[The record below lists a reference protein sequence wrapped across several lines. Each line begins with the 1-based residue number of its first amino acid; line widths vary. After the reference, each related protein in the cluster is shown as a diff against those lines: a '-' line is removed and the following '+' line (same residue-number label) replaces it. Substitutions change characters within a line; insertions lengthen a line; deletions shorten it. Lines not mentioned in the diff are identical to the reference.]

1 MTTTWSFERDGR
13 GYRRLRASFMAK
25 YLLMG
30 LFLATDMAL
39 NASAEYVDLAASN
52 SINTAV
58 SVILAQAFVQIV
70 AAIDLFILLGMTF
83 PFRNG
88 LLGLLGME
96 FRSVLYM
103 HLVYFALTT
112 ALGISRISILS
123 GGRPT
128 VELWDRPGYYLLSV
142 LQKLAMVPYCHL
154 TLNALT
160 KLGSAKFYTKDAWV
174 ALHNQLF

>member
-1 MTTTWSFERDGR
+1 MTTIWSLERDGR
-13 GYRRLRASFMAK
+13 GYRRLLTSFLAK

-39 NASAEYVDLAASN
+39 NASAEFVDLATSK
-52 SINTAV
+52 SINTTV
-58 SVILAQAFVQIV
+58 SVVLAQAFVQII
-70 AAIDLFILLGMTF
+70 AAINLFVLLGMTF

-103 HLVYFALTT
+103 HGVYFALTT

-123 GGRPT
+123 SGGPPIQ
-128 VELWDRPGYYLLSV
+128 LWDRPDYYLLSA
-142 LQKLAMVPYCHL
+142 LQKLAMVLYCHL

-160 KLGSAKFYTKDAWV
+160 KLGSARFYTKDAWV
-174 ALHNQLF
+174 ALHNQLL